1 MAEPAVPRVTWEDW
15 YAWSMDQ
22 FGGDAQLAHPAARS
36 GREALDVGATQ
47 EAATRAAL
55 SAAEAGRDKPNT
67 AELQPQAK
75 SAWVKKP
82 SPSEPDA
89 DAVSSGPP
97 NKEDSRMPRWS
108 SRPKH
113 RSRRARPRT
122 LPLVQRPGLSPGEE
136 PTSARP
142 GRTPNPAAQPIVS
155 PDGTQ
160 ILINR
165 AWYSFPGAA
174 GLRHTTGASARPVR
188 GRARRVGRRPVA
200 ASQPVVERHEAPPP
214 RRAPVADI
222 ITGSVRAVAR

>member
-122 LPLVQRPGLSPGEE
+122 LPLVQRPDYPLVRSRHRRVLVGPLTPRRSRSYLPTAPRFSSIAPG
-136 PTSARP
+136 TVF
-142 GRTPNPAAQPIVS
+142 PAPRVY
-155 PDGTQ
+155 GTQ
-160 ILINR
+160 
-165 AWYSFPGAA
+165 P
-174 GLRHTTGASARPVR
+174 
-188 GRARRVGRRPVA
+188 
-200 ASQPVVERHEAPPP
+200 APPLGP
-214 RRAPVADI
+214 F
-222 ITGSVRAVAR
+222 AVALGA

>member
-97 NKEDSRMPRWS
+97 NKEDSANASVVQPPEAS
-108 SRPKH
+108 EPPSAASDVAA
-113 RSRRARPRT
+113 RSA
-122 LPLVQRPGLSPGEE
+122 PGLSPGEE